1 MTRASKTGTA
11 LALLAALALIIAALA
26 TTHALPSL
34 FSTAYLPHRFCYL
47 AQPGLIWTNVS
58 TDALIA
64 VSYAAIFA
72 CLFWIAVRLRR
83 VAGFREY
90 LWIFVAFGI
99 FIAACGATHAM
110 EVVTVWWP
118 LYPFSAAVKVLCAL
132 ASVPTAILFARAA
145 PAIAR
150 KIPEVLHLLSEL
162 EHQRDRAMQEL
173 VTVEQALE
181 DREKAEAETA
191 AAYTQLNH
199 ILDSSSEGI
208 FKLRHDWTVA
218 YANRKAFEILPD
230 LGLEK
235 SYWVCFHD
243 AIGTE
248 IETNLQNTMKNRVPT
263 QWENYWEPYDAWFA
277 VHAYPTEGG
286 LSVFF
291 IHITALKK
299 TEQLLQAE
307 LELRRQREKTLEADH
322 SLLNHILDSTSE
334 GILKIDLD
342 WTLLYGNRRA
352 FETLADLRIGASLW
366 DCFPATLGTDAERAV
381 RKSMEQ
387 CVETQ
392 WEIFYEPYQEW
403 FETHCFPTVGGLTLF
418 FTLTTARKKL
428 ELQLEAERL
437 LREKRIVALSNMA
450 GGLAHE
456 ISNPLAIIHGVASN
470 LLRQVGD
477 PKSLPVEEIRKA
489 SESIVTTA
497 DRASRILRGLRSFA
511 RDGAQDPKEF
521 ASIYEIV
528 EQIVQMQETRF
539 DRHRVELRSD
549 LQPGIPL
556 LLCREV
562 QVGQIVTNLLNNAFD
577 AIVELDCPER
587 WISIAGRQ
595 NGDFIEIDITDSGFG
610 IDEDAREHMME
621 PFFTTKTRGLGM
633 GVGLSLSR
641 AIADEHGGTLELS
654 QDRTHTCFRLTLPLQ
669 HEDALA
675 AELSFGDSQ

>member
-1 MTRASKTGTA
+1 LTRASKTGTA
-11 LALLAALALIIAALA
+11 LALLTAFAVLIAALA
-26 TTHALPSL
+26 TTGALPAL
-34 FSTAYLPHRFCYL
+34 FSAAYLPHRFCYL

-64 VSYAAIFA
+64 VSYAVIFV
-72 CLFWIAVRLRR
+72 CLLWIAVRLRA

-90 LWIFVAFGI
+90 LWIFIAFGI
-99 FIAACGATHAM
+99 FIAACGATHMM

-118 LYPFSAAVKVLCAL
+118 VYPFSAAVKVLCAL

-145 PAIAR
+145 PAIAQR
-150 KIPEVLHLLSEL
+150 IQEMLHLHYEL
-162 EHQRDRAMQEL
+162 EHQRDHAMEEL
-173 VTVEQALE
+173 STIQDAILE
-181 DREKAEAETA
+181 RDKAEAETA

-291 IHITALKK
+291 IHITARKRAEL
-299 TEQLLQAE
+299 QLQAE
-307 LELRRQREKTLEADH
+307 LVLRVQREEALEATH

-334 GILKIDLD
+334 GILKIDRD
-342 WTLLYGNRRA
+342 WTIIYGNRRA
-352 FETLADLRIGASLW
+352 FETLPDLRIGATLW
-366 DCFPATLGTDAERAV
+366 SCFPKLLGTEQERSA
-381 RKSMEQ
+381 RKAMEER
-387 CVETQ
+387 VETR
-392 WEIFYEPYQEW
+392 WEHFYEPYQEW
-403 FETHCFPTVGGLTLF
+403 VQTHCFPADEGLSLF

-428 ELQLEAERL
+428 EIQLETERL

-456 ISNPLAIIHGVASN
+456 ISNPLAIIHGVASD
-470 LLRQVGD
+470 LLRHVGD
-477 PKSLPVEEIRKA
+477 TERLPVDEIRKA
-489 SESIVTTA
+489 SQSIVTTA
-497 DRASRILRGLRSFA
+497 DRASRILTGLRGFA

-521 ASIYEIV
+521 ASIYEVV
-528 EQIVQMQETRF
+528 EQAVQMQEARF
-539 DRHRVELRSD
+539 ERHRVDLRSV
-549 LQPGIPL
+549 LQPGMPL

-562 QVGQIVTNLLNNAFD
+562 QIGQILNNLLNNAFD
-577 AIVELDCPER
+577 AIVELDTPER
-587 WISIAGRQ
+587 WISIAAQ
-595 NGDFIEIDITDSGFG
+595 QKNGAIEIDITDSGLG
-610 IDEDAREHMME
+610 IDEEARQHLME

-641 AIADEHGGTLELS
+641 AIANEHGGTLELS
-654 QDRTHTCFRLTLPLQ
+654 QDRAHTCFRLVLPLH
-669 HEDALA
+669 HEETPAPEFHLVGS
-675 AELSFGDSQ
+675 L